1 MHSFLKWQIQSLNFI
16 LQPPTS
22 LHSPH
27 YYFLAVKLGWTD
39 SGLNFTLQPSPVI
52 HVVHVHA
59 LHVCFSNQ
67 HLHTLL
73 FSCSKAG
80 VNSLHSKVYI
90 AALCTFVCFSNHHLG
105 NHLSKTLDRQLR
117 AAFSPNFTYRL
128 RQVKSHKDSLANL
141 QDSIKSKKRATH
153 IFCRVTSF
161 WVVVVTSCGIWKYQ
175 IIFQFQALVQIFD
188 NFILVTRLDED
199 WGSLTSIE
207 GGIQIELLWG
217 SLSSPGN
224 APLLVYLS
232 VTLLLVW

>member
-67 HLHTLL
+67 HLHILL

-117 AAFSPNFTYRL
+117 AAFSPNITYRL
-128 RQVKSHKDSLANL
+128 RWVKSHKDSLANL
-141 QDSIKSKKRATH
+141 QDSLKKN
-153 IFCRVTSF
+153 
-161 WVVVVTSCGIWKYQ
+161 
-175 IIFQFQALVQIFD
+175 AL
-188 NFILVTRLDED
+188 
-199 WGSLTSIE
+199 LTF
-207 GGIQIELLWG
+207 
-217 SLSSPGN
+217 
-224 APLLVYLS
+224 S
-232 VTLLLVW
+232 VESQVSGW